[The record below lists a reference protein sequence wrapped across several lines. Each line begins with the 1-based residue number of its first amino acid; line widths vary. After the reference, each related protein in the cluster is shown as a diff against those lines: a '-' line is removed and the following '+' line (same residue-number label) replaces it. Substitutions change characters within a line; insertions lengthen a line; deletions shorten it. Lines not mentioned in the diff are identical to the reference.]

1 MLYLNAFATQIRESN
16 GLLSVHRLRILLGH
30 KDNENANDQI
40 EWSAP
45 AISGDVPR
53 PRRGH
58 STNVIGDNLL
68 LFGGQ
73 DMVTSILENDVRVLN
88 ARTLQWAKRSLSGE
102 VPCPRRGFKNQFFG
116 TSLVIS
122 SGFVETP
129 ATGKMDKQL
138 PDSDVHVLTIA

>member
-1 MLYLNAFATQIRESN
+1 M
-16 GLLSVHRLRILLGH
+16 
-30 KDNENANDQI
+30 
-40 EWSAP
+40 
-45 AISGDVPR
+45 
-53 PRRGH
+53 
-58 STNVIGDNLL
+58 IGDNLL

-73 DMVTSILENDVRVLN
+73 DMVTSALENDVRVLN
-88 ARTLQWAKRSLSGE
+88 ARTLRWATRSLSGE

>member
-1 MLYLNAFATQIRESN
+1 MCFICTATQIRESN
-16 GLLSVHRLRILLGH
+16 GLLSVHRLRIFVSR
-30 KDNENANDQI
+30 DNSENANDQI

-45 AISGDVPR
+45 EISGDVPR

-58 STNVIGDNLL
+58 STNAIGDNLL

-73 DMVTSILENDVRVLN
+73 DMVTGTLENDVRVLN
-88 ARTLQWAKRSLSGE
+88 AQTLRWTTRSLDGE

-122 SGFVETP
+122 SGFVETL